1 MKADPGNDHRSPP
14 PPPAQNRSSHAAFS
28 VGKYLA
34 SIPKWPNI
42 WHRSRHATIL
52 SSPSKKE
59 AAIYL
64 WAWQTSALFGRAR
77 ACGYRHNAADDNDDE
92 DEHRNHQHP
101 CHLEPMVGATNLAPN
116 APQLAA
122 Q

>member
-1 MKADPGNDHRSPP
+1 MYIHIHFICWNINVE
-14 PPPAQNRSSHAAFS
+14 QYIFS
-28 VGKYLA
+28 D
-34 SIPKWPNI
+34 
-42 WHRSRHATIL
+42 ATIL

>member
-52 SSPSKKE
+52 SSPSKKKQRFIYGLGKQAHYLDE
-59 AAIYL
+59 RVLVVIAIML
-64 WAWQTSALFGRAR
+64 LMIMMMRMNIVIINIRVIWIQWRGQLIWPQM
-77 ACGYRHNAADDNDDE
+77 RHN
-92 DEHRNHQHP
+92 
-101 CHLEPMVGATNLAPN
+101 
-116 APQLAA
+116 
-122 Q
+122 

>member
-1 MKADPGNDHRSPP
+1 MKADPGHPEIPP
-14 PPPAQNRSSHAAFS
+14 PFPQC
-28 VGKYLA
+28 KYLP
-34 SIPKWPNI
+34 SIPKRPNI

-77 ACGYRHNAADDNDDE
+77 ACGY
-92 DEHRNHQHP
+92 HP
-101 CHLEPMVGATNLAPN
+101 AMMIIAEIIAIISIRVIWSQWWGD
-116 APQLAA
+116 
-122 Q
+122 